1 MSLVT
6 LRKIDSVA
14 VVVMNRPEKLNAIS
28 VELIHELTAVFN
40 ELESDDS
47 VKVIILTGEG
57 RAFSAGADIEY
68 MVNLTPSEAI
78 EYAKLGQILSS
89 KIENCSKPTIAAING
104 YALAG
109 GVELSLAF
117 DIRISSENARFGQTE
132 VTIGASPFF
141 GGSQR
146 LQRIIGFAKAKEM
159 IFTGKQITANEAKEI
174 GLVNQVVPL
183 PNLMEEAIKT
193 ANMIANNSFTAVKM
207 SKIAINKGRD
217 TDIDTGLTVELYT
230 WGLCCSHPERT
241 QRMSDFLQR
250 SKKSS

>member
-6 LRKIDSVA
+6 FSTCESVA
-14 VVVMNRPEKLNAIS
+14 IVKMNRPEKLNAIS
-28 VELIHELTAVFN
+28 VEMIQELSSVFN
-40 ELESDDS
+40 NLEMDDS

-68 MVNLTPSEAI
+68 MANLTPPEAV

-109 GVELSLAF
+109 GVELTLAF
-117 DIRISSENARFGQTE
+117 DIRIASENARFGQTE

-146 LQRIIGFAKAKEM
+146 LQRVIGFAKAKEM
-159 IFTGKQITANEAKEI
+159 IFTGRQITANEAKEI

-183 PNLMEEAIKT
+183 SSIMEEAIKM
-193 ANMIANNSFTAVKM
+193 ANMIANNSFMAVKM
-207 SKIAINKGRD
+207 SKVAINKGRD
-217 TDIDTGLTVELYT
+217 TDIETGLAVELYT

-241 QRMSDFLQR
+241 QRMSAFLQR
-250 SKKSS
+250 SKK